1 MIINVVGIVEDY
13 IAKELQALR
22 TVSSEEISNLA
33 FQIES
38 VRKSNAMV
46 FIAGNGGSASTASHF
61 ATDIGIG
68 SIRRANPVRALSLC
82 DNSAVLTALG
92 NDINYSSIFEQQL
105 RLLAK
110 PGDLA
115 ILISASGNSNNLLKL
130 YDCANE
136 LGVKVFSMT
145 GFDGGKL
152 RELTLGSNI
161 HVQTPEGAYGI
172 VEDIHLAICHAIT
185 ECIRS

>member
-1 MIINVVGIVEDY
+1 MKHNIQNVITDY
-13 IAKELQALR
+13 FAKESQALS
-22 TVSSEEISNLA
+22 TISLEEVTNLA
-33 FQIES
+33 HQIES
-38 VRKSNAMV
+38 VRESDAMV
-46 FIAGNGGSASTASHF
+46 FVAGNGGSASTASHF
-61 ATDIGIG
+61 ATDIGVG
-68 SIRRANPVRALSLC
+68 SIRRANPVRVLSLC

-110 PGDLA
+110 PGDLV

-130 YDCANE
+130 YECANE

-161 HVQTPEGAYGI
+161 HIQTPEGDYGI

>member
-1 MIINVVGIVEDY
+1 MNINVRDIVEVY
-13 IAKELQALR
+13 IARELQALR
-22 TVSSEEISNLA
+22 SVSSEEVVNLA
-33 FQIES
+33 HHIENA
-38 VRKSNAMV
+38 RKSDSMV

-68 SIRRANPVRALSLC
+68 SLRRANPVRALSLC
-82 DNSAVLTALG
+82 DNSSVLTALG
-92 NDINYSSIFEQQL
+92 NDINFSSVFEQQL

-110 PGDLA
+110 PGDLI
-115 ILISASGNSNNLLKL
+115 ILISASGNSSNLLKL
-130 YDCANE
+130 HECANE
-136 LGVKVFSMT
+136 IGVKVFSMT

-152 RELTLGSNI
+152 RELTRGSNV
-161 HVQTPEGAYGI
+161 HVQTPDGAYGI